1 MLSYPS
7 GGTLE
12 GSDYILF
19 QHYEYKSREQR
30 TIGAA
35 PPSGGDIRLYMPNS
49 TPQISNS
56 QGWSDVS
63 IPGPIGQA
71 VIGAANAAGEA
82 VGVLAGADGADMRSS
97 VDKLKGAFTGAM
109 KNGRGIVGQIGV
121 NMIASKLP
129 LNAKQLTSLS
139 MGKIY
144 NPNTELTYDGPGLRS
159 FGMGFN
165 FVPKNAAEARIVSE
179 IIREFKVWG
188 APEEQGGGMFELPH
202 VWKVTYVSGGR
213 VDTMNRFK
221 PAALTDVTVQAN
233 PSLSHHS
240 TYTDGTPV
248 ETAIN
253 LSFKEVE
260 LITRQDHT
268 NVGGQGF

>member
-1 MLSYPS
+1 MLSYPT

-12 GSDYILF
+12 GSDYVLF
-19 QHYEYKSREQR
+19 QHYKYKNREAV

-56 QGWSDVS
+56 QGWGEVS
-63 IPGPIGQA
+63 IPGPL
-71 VIGAANAAGEA
+71 GEA
-82 VGVLAGADGADMRSS
+82 VKTLATSAGEGIGALSGLGGTGEGSI
-97 VDKLKGAFTGAM
+97 DKLKSAFSNAQ
-109 KNGRGIVGQIGV
+109 KSGRGILGQVGI
-121 NMIASKLP
+121 NMVASKLP
-129 LNAKQLTSLS
+129 LNAKQLTSLA
-139 MGKIY
+139 MGKIF

-159 FGMGFN
+159 FSMGFN
-165 FVPKNAAEARIVSE
+165 FVPKNAAEARVVTE
-179 IIREFKVWG
+179 IIREFKMWG
-188 APEEQGGGMFELPH
+188 APREDNGMFELPD

-221 PAALTDVTVQAN
+221 PAALTGVTVQAN
-233 PSLSHHS
+233 PSLNHHS

-248 ETAIN
+248 ETAIH

-268 NVGGQGF
+268 DVGGQGF